1 MRVSRDAPEFFVN
14 HEIAPN
20 ALEALVFRPVDRMGN
35 FNQNMFND
43 DFRNMFFGSSRRDA
57 NTFRITSNSQE
68 LQDQLLGAF
77 VSKHNYSGG
86 YSIVEE
92 IVEEV
97 VQSLIYYG
105 KAVYILKEQEDED
118 EGQYFRA
125 IPANSVFRFMGLV
138 FQYLPRRARR
148 NWDSD
153 DELLGR
159 EVRFLKRK
167 RLLIFD
173 WKSTVRRKV
182 HYQNRILKTL
192 DRYAHDGGVKHMARP
207 THENPNPKNY
217 FDFRVWKKTQD
228 EALFSATRSTG
239 WRRRASSHPDLS
251 DFFICHRLIRFRKL
265 QVELASHVLETLSV
279 QLSEI
284 GGQEDENFQLKIE
297 FSDEY
302 QSIAKLEELERRL
315 ESEEVSFTEVLDYCY
330 RS

>member
-35 FNQNMFND
+35 FHQKIFND
-43 DFRNMFFGSSRRDA
+43 DFHNMFFGSSRRDA
-57 NTFRITSNSQE
+57 NTFRATSNNQK

-77 VSKHNYSGG
+77 VSRHSYSGG
-86 YSIVEE
+86 HSIVEE
-92 IVEEV
+92 LVEEV

-105 KAVYILKEQEDED
+105 KAVYILQEHED

-138 FQYLPRRARR
+138 FQYLPRRVRR
-148 NWDSD
+148 NWDRD
-153 DELLGR
+153 DELLRR

-173 WKSTVRRKV
+173 WKSSVRRKV
-182 HYQNRILKTL
+182 RHQNRILKTL
-192 DRYAHDGGVKHMARP
+192 DRYANDGGVKHMARP
-207 THENPNPKNY
+207 TYENPNPTNY

-228 EALFSATRSTG
+228 EALFSATRPTG
-239 WRRRASSHPDLS
+239 WSGGASSHPDRS

-265 QVELASHVLETLSV
+265 QVELASHVLETLSY
-279 QLSEI
+279 QLNEI
-284 GGQEDENFQLKIE
+284 GRQEDENFQLKIE

-302 QSIAKLEELERRL
+302 QNIAKLEELERRL
-315 ESEEVSFTEVLDYCY
+315 EREEVSFGEVLDYCY
-330 RS
+330 QS